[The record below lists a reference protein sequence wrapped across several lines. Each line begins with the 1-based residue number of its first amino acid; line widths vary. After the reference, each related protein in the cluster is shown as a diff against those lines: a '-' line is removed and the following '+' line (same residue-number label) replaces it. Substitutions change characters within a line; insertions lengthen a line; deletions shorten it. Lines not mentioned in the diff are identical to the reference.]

1 MLMLECFSI
10 AQTPITDDA
19 LDKIRSVFELYEP
32 GSVDR
37 YGFITAA
44 IK

>member
-1 MLMLECFSI
+1 MLECFQEAKI
-10 AQTPITDDA
+10 PVGDDA

-32 GSVDR
+32 GSFDR
-37 YGFITAA
+37 YEFMRRA

>member
-19 LDKIRSVFELYEP
+19 LDKIQSVFELYEP